1 MFLQDQEGD
10 EADDRAAAQ
19 RQDQDDHGHR
29 RPRPDGALRGQGVQD
44 DQGAFLILGPEEYFF
59 CTLIHLFRHL

>member
-44 DQGAFLILGPEEYFF
+44 DQGAFLIQDQ
-59 CTLIHLFRHL
+59 